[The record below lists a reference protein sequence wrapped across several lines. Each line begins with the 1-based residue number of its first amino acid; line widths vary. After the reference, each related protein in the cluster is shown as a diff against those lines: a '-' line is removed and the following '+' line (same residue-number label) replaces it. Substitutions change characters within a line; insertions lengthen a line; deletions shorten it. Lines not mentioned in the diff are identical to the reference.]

1 MEKTRVEPLT
11 TAYKILNPGCVVLV
25 SAGDGERDNLF
36 AVTWNMPI
44 RKNPP
49 LLALLSG
56 KGHFS
61 YPIIEHTGEL
71 GINVMDA
78 GHVDAVLGCGRTT
91 GREEPDKFARF
102 GLARQQPEQIHAPL
116 VAESVASLE
125 CRVERIVDLEVSAL
139 IIARIVAATA
149 DPRHFD
155 GGWTFDNG
163 LRLLHHLTGSRF
175 CTSEGEISGSST

>member
-1 MEKTRVEPLT
+1 MDKIAIEPLT
-11 TAYKILNPGCVVLV
+11 TAYKVLNPGCVVLV
-25 SAGDGERDNLF
+25 SSGDGERDNLF

-56 KGHFS
+56 KGHHS
-61 YPIIEHTGEL
+61 YPLIEHTGEL

-78 GHVDAVLGCGRTT
+78 SYVDAVLGCGRTT
-91 GREEPDKFARF
+91 GKTEPDKFARF
-102 GLARQQPEQIHAPL
+102 GLTRQRAEQIHAPL
-116 VAESVASLE
+116 VAEAVATLE

-139 IIARIVAATA
+139 ILAQIVAARV

-163 LRLLHHLTGSRF
+163 LRLLHHLTGSQF
-175 CTSEGEISGSST
+175 CTSEGMIEGS

>member
-1 MEKTRVEPLT
+1 MDKIAIDPLT
-11 TAYKILNPGCVVLV
+11 TAYKVLNPGCVVLV
-25 SAGDGERDNLF
+25 SCGDGERDNLF
-36 AVTWNMPI
+36 AVTWNMPV

-61 YPIIEHTGEL
+61 YPIIERTGEL

-78 GHVDAVLGCGRTT
+78 GHVDAVLGCGRTSGKT
-91 GREEPDKFARF
+91 EPDKFARF
-102 GLARQQPEQIHAPL
+102 ELTRQRPTTITAPL
-116 VAESVASLE
+116 VDEAIATLE

-139 IIARIVAATA
+139 IIARITAAAA
-149 DPRHFD
+149 DPRHFVD
-155 GGWTFDNG
+155 GGWSFDNG

-175 CTSEGEISGSST
+175 CTSEGEIEGS